1 MVHNHKIM
9 AVSSLLLDTQSES
22 FVLKWPLHGGYKYK
36 IKVVAD
42 CGHHEEVAL
51 TKCIE
56 YPRELEKVVIGKEVN
71 ISKGFSYYKNTKL
84 KRR

>member
-1 MVHNHKIM
+1 MGVTSI
-9 AVSSLLLDTQSES
+9 
-22 FVLKWPLHGGYKYK
+22 FF
-36 IKVVAD
+36 KVVAD

-51 TKCIE
+51 TKCME

-84 KRR
+84 KGRYLKMSY